1 MKSLVSFAVLLSGAT
16 AIHDYVLS
24 SANNNFTGFKVREMS
39 GRKHFLPLTV
49 YNGQCRCTELTR
61 ARNIRR
67 II

>member
-1 MKSLVSFAVLLSGAT
+1 MKSLLSFAVLLSGAA

-39 GRKHFLPLTV
+39 GRKHYLTV
-49 YNGQCRCTELTR
+49 YNEQCRFTGLTR